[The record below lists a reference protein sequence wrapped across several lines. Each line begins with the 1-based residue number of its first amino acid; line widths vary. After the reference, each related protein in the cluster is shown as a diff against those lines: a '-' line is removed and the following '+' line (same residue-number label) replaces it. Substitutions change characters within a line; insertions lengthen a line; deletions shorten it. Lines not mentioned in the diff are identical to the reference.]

1 MNKFSKILF
10 LLFFLF
16 SFSNYS
22 LSKENLFNE
31 GVKLFEAKKYDD
43 AKFLL
48 ERSIVFNPKHA
59 NSYLYLAKI
68 YNHEENQRKEEYNL
82 ETTLLIEP
90 DNEEALLM
98 LIKIALEKSN
108 YEKVKD
114 LSDKF
119 VKVCKNLCDENN
131 DIQESLKNIEPDN
144 EEALLMLIKIALEK
158 SNYEKVKDLSDKFV
172 KVCKNLCDENKD
184 IQESLKNIEP
194 ENNES

>member
-1 MNKFSKILF
+1 MNKILKF
-10 LLFFLF
+10 ISLVVLIV
-16 SFSNYS
+16 SFQSNS
-22 LSKENLFNE
+22 FSKENFFNE
-31 GVKLFEAKKYDD
+31 AIKLYEKEKYEDARFLFE
-43 AKFLL
+43 
-48 ERSIVFNPKHA
+48 RNIVFNPKDA

-68 YNHEENQRKEEYNL
+68 YNQEKNQRKEEYNL

-98 LIKIALEKSN
+98 L
-108 YEKVKD
+108 
-114 LSDKF
+114 
-119 VKVCKNLCDENN
+119 
-131 DIQESLKNIEPDN
+131 
-144 EEALLMLIKIALEK
+144 MKIALEK